1 MEKPKL
7 IRPNDAPENGFYRHW
22 KREDSM
28 PEGEYMYEV
37 IGVGPN
43 TETGEIIVSYR
54 PLYESS
60 VYRLGMIDNR
70 PLHDKDGN
78 GFMDPKTTEHGVVE
92 KFVRVTDEDEI
103 KRLSYIRDKMYK

>member
-7 IRPNDAPENGFYRHW
+7 VRPGDAPENGFYRHW
-22 KREDSM
+22 KRTDDM
-28 PEGEYMYEV
+28 AEGEFMYEV

-43 TETGEIIVSYR
+43 TETGDIIVSYR
-54 PLYESS
+54 PLYKSQ
-60 VYRLGMIDNR
+60 VYCAGMIDNR

-78 GFMDPKTTEHGVVE
+78 GFMDPKRTEDGIVD
-92 KFVRVTDEDEI
+92 KFVRVTDQEEI